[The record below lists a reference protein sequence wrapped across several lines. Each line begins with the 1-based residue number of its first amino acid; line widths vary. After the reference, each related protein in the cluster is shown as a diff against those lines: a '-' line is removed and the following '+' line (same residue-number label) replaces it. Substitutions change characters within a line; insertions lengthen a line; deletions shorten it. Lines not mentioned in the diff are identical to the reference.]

1 MFSKQLFHIRIVFP
15 FVTHLLIL
23 TIVLTRKGYKIH
35 SSLTAP
41 GCAYILDY
49 FPRIHS
55 HDLGILFMLKE
66 VDYGSDYCPRQRV
79 LLRKRKYTKVYVKG
93 NRIRFGLL
101 SSSMSCNRTELLK
114 VYVKGD
120 RIRFKLLFC
129 PHRRVFFM

>member
-1 MFSKQLFHIRIVFP
+1 MGEVFNKIWDKRTWGIQKSWALYRDSSTRITIRMLSKPLFHIRIVFP

-55 HDLGILFMLKE
+55 HDLGILFMSKE

-79 LLRKRKYTKVYVKG
+79 
-93 NRIRFGLL
+93 
-101 SSSMSCNRTELLK
+101 
-114 VYVKGD
+114 
-120 RIRFKLLFC
+120 
-129 PHRRVFFM
+129 